1 MKSSPLLVQYSKLWE
16 PLLEEQHPKVTG
28 LRALGSGEQVPG
40 DPKLEEREVEKKG
53 WRDRETEEKAKVP
66 SGERQV
72 AEQSA

>member
-1 MKSSPLLVQYSKLWE
+1 M
-16 PLLEEQHPKVTG
+16 TG

-40 DPKLEEREVEKKG
+40 DPKLEEREVEKNG
-53 WRDRETEEKAKVP
+53 WREREIEEKAKVP